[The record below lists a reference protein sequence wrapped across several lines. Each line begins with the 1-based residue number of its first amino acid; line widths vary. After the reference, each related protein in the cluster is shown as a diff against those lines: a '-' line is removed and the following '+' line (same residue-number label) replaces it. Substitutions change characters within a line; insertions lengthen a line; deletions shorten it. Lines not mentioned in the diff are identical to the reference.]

1 MTLKVLLVDDEALAR
16 ARLRTL
22 LAECEAPAAVPAGE
36 AANAAQAMELLL
48 RQPVDAVL
56 LDVHM
61 PGADGL
67 ALAQALRDLPHPPAV
82 VFVTAHAEHAV
93 AAFELEAVDYLTK
106 PVRRER
112 LEAALQKVQRAML
125 ARGEA
130 PAAAPQVLLIHD
142 RGRTERVPIDEVLY
156 FKAELKYVTP
166 RAAGPGAPRRPGG
179 RRRLGGA
186 AHRRR
191 RRRRGL
197 AAAARRGARGA
208 GDVSAGTAGT
218 TQGSPMREPGD
229 VAKPAAAPLPADP
242 EDPSHALLH
251 VPVNVRS
258 MSLGVLAVLAS
269 LAILHWAAAFF
280 IPVMVGFLFSY
291 ALSPIVDWAE
301 RWRIPRAVG
310 AAVLILGIL
319 GGTGASLYSFS
330 DDANELIGSVPQA
343 ARKLRDSLKSHNGRD
358 DTTLGSVQKA
368 AAQLEQA
375 AKEASPATPPTR
387 GVQRVVIE
395 KPAFDL
401 RDYLWSGTLGLASF
415 IGQVT
420 VVTFL
425 TYFLLLS
432 GDTFRRKLVKIIGR
446 TLSEKKIT
454 VQALD
459 EIHGQIQRYMLVQL
473 FASVLVGVTT
483 ALAFWALGL
492 KHAAVW
498 GFAAAI
504 LNLVPYIGSVMV
516 TGAAGLIAFVQFGS
530 INMALAVAG
539 VSLLINTIEGNL
551 LVPWLTSRAGRMN
564 PVAVFIGVLGWG
576 WLWGVWGLLLGI
588 PILMGVKA
596 VCDRVDDL
604 KPIGEL
610 LGT

>member
-1 MTLKVLLVDDEALAR
+1 
-16 ARLRTL
+16 
-22 LAECEAPAAVPAGE
+22 
-36 AANAAQAMELLL
+36 
-48 RQPVDAVL
+48 
-56 LDVHM
+56 
-61 PGADGL
+61 
-67 ALAQALRDLPHPPAV
+67 
-82 VFVTAHAEHAV
+82 
-93 AAFELEAVDYLTK
+93 
-106 PVRRER
+106 
-112 LEAALQKVQRAML
+112 
-125 ARGEA
+125 
-130 PAAAPQVLLIHD
+130 
-142 RGRTERVPIDEVLY
+142 
-156 FKAELKYVTP
+156 
-166 RAAGPGAPRRPGG
+166 
-179 RRRLGGA
+179 
-186 AHRRR
+186 
-191 RRRRGL
+191 
-197 AAAARRGARGA
+197 
-208 GDVSAGTAGT
+208 
-218 TQGSPMREPGD
+218 MREPGD

>member
-1 MTLKVLLVDDEALAR
+1 M
-16 ARLRTL
+16 
-22 LAECEAPAAVPAGE
+22 EAPREEVTPAAE
-36 AANAAQAMELLL
+36 
-48 RQPVDAVL
+48 PV
-56 LDVHM
+56 
-61 PGADGL
+61 
-67 ALAQALRDLPHPPAV
+67 
-82 VFVTAHAEHAV
+82 
-93 AAFELEAVDYLTK
+93 
-106 PVRRER
+106 
-112 LEAALQKVQRAML
+112 
-125 ARGEA
+125 
-130 PAAAPQVLLIHD
+130 AAAPV
-142 RGRTERVPIDEVLY
+142 EAAPVA
-156 FKAELKYVTP
+156 AEPV
-166 RAAGPGAPRRPGG
+166 
-179 RRRLGGA
+179 
-186 AHRRR
+186 
-191 RRRRGL
+191 
-197 AAAARRGARGA
+197 
-208 GDVSAGTAGT
+208 
-218 TQGSPMREPGD
+218 
-229 VAKPAAAPLPADP
+229 AAAPVAADP
-242 EDPSHALLH
+242 EDPSHALLR

-291 ALSPIVDWAE
+291 ALSPIVDWAQ
-301 RWRIPRAVG
+301 RWRVPRAIS
-310 AAVLILGIL
+310 AAVLILGLL
-319 GGTGASLYSFS
+319 GGAGASLYSFS
-330 DDANELIGSVPQA
+330 DDANELIGSLPKA
-343 ARKLRDSLKSHNGRD
+343 ALKLRDSMRSQNRREES
-358 DTTLGSVQKA
+358 TLGTVQKA

-375 AKEASPATPPTR
+375 AKEASPAKAPER

-401 RDYLWSGTLGLASF
+401 RDYLWSGTLGLAAL

-432 GDTFRRKLVKIIGR
+432 GDTFRRKLVKITGR
-446 TLSEKKIT
+446 TLSDKKIT

-459 EIHGQIQRYMLVQL
+459 EIHGQIQRYLLVQL

-516 TGAAGLIAFVQFGS
+516 TAAAGLIAFVQFGS
-530 INMALAVAG
+530 INMALAVAS
-539 VSLLINTIEGNL
+539 VSLLINTFEGNL
-551 LVPWLTSRAGRMN
+551 LVPWLTSRASRMN

-588 PILMGVKA
+588 PIMMVVKA

>member
-1 MTLKVLLVDDEALAR
+1 M
-16 ARLRTL
+16 
-22 LAECEAPAAVPAGE
+22 
-36 AANAAQAMELLL
+36 
-48 RQPVDAVL
+48 
-56 LDVHM
+56 
-61 PGADGL
+61 
-67 ALAQALRDLPHPPAV
+67 
-82 VFVTAHAEHAV
+82 
-93 AAFELEAVDYLTK
+93 
-106 PVRRER
+106 
-112 LEAALQKVQRAML
+112 
-125 ARGEA
+125 
-130 PAAAPQVLLIHD
+130 
-142 RGRTERVPIDEVLY
+142 
-156 FKAELKYVTP
+156 
-166 RAAGPGAPRRPGG
+166 
-179 RRRLGGA
+179 
-186 AHRRR
+186 
-191 RRRRGL
+191 
-197 AAAARRGARGA
+197 
-208 GDVSAGTAGT
+208 
-218 TQGSPMREPGD
+218 TQGSPMQEAREAAEP
-229 VAKPAAAPLPADP
+229 AKAPLPADP

-251 VPVNVRS
+251 VPVDVRS
-258 MSLGVLAVLAS
+258 MSLVLLAVLAS

-291 ALSPIVDWAE
+291 ALSPIVDWLQ
-301 RWRIPRAVG
+301 RWRIPRAIS

-319 GGTGASLYSFS
+319 AGAGASLYSFS
-330 DDANELIGSVPQA
+330 DDANELIGSLPQA
-343 ARKLRDSLKSHNGRD
+343 ARKLRDSMKSHNRRQES
-358 DTTLGSVQKA
+358 TLGTVQKA

-375 AKEASPATPPTR
+375 AKEASPATPPVR

-401 RDYLWSGTLGLASF
+401 RDYLWSGTLGLASL
-415 IGQVT
+415 IGQIT
-420 VVTFL
+420 VVSFL

-432 GDTFRRKLVKIIGR
+432 GDTFRRKLVKITGR
-446 TLSEKKIT
+446 TLSDKKVT

-459 EIHGQIQRYMLVQL
+459 EIHGQIQRYLLVQL

-492 KHAAVW
+492 EHAAVW

-516 TGAAGLIAFVQFGS
+516 TGAAGLVAFLQFGS
-530 INMALAVAG
+530 VNMALAVAG
-539 VSLLINTIEGNL
+539 VSLLINTFEGNL

-588 PILMGVKA
+588 PIMMVVKA